1 MGVSSKSPVALRK
14 NTMVGLSTVCEA
26 RRISTPMLANKKA
39 ETDSSNKPVITERD
53 KAGEI
58 EMGEEVK
65 TNACSLYTQQYKSKA
80 SGV

>member
-1 MGVSSKSPVALRK
+1 M
-14 NTMVGLSTVCEA
+14 
-26 RRISTPMLANKKA
+26 STPMLANKKA

-58 EMGEEVK
+58 EMEGEVK
-65 TNACSLYTQQYKSKA
+65 TNACSLYAQQYKCKA

>member
-1 MGVSSKSPVALRK
+1 M
-14 NTMVGLSTVCEA
+14 
-26 RRISTPMLANKKA
+26 STPMLANKNA
-39 ETDSSNKPVITERD
+39 DTDSSNKPVITERD

-65 TNACSLYTQQYKSKA
+65 TNACNLYTQQYKSKA